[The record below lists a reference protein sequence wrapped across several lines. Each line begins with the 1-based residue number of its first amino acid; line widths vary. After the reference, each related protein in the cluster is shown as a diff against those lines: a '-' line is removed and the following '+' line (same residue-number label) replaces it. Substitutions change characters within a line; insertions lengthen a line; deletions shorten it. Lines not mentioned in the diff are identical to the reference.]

1 MSRLLGKKKRFAAY
15 SLYAW
20 GSPLII
26 SAIGR
31 YLLYVHTVVDIRR
44 QTDRQKVKTVEEEK
58 KSKERKKTP
67 DTNIPIIHTTYKYIT
82 S

>member
-31 YLLYVHTVVDIRR
+31 YLSYVNTVVDIRR
-44 QTDRQKVKTVEEEK
+44 QTDRQKVKTVEEEEKEK
-58 KSKERKKTP
+58 KKKR
-67 DTNIPIIHTTYKYIT
+67 N
-82 S
+82 